1 MVTSFLWQKWQNI
14 SNDVR
19 QNLRSGGIFTITA
32 TRAILTAF
40 DAKLDRTMDDEENN
54 NTTSNNSN
62 MTSTSCHTQDHWFW
76 NPANGTFRLHRK
88 DDWEVGTVSTLMISL
103 WLLLLILRSCSISTK
118 YSKSVFQGF
127 YRENAKQVIPS
138 ENFLRRLVLFCPW
151 HSSLCRGFSITKTC
165 NWHYVNLDA
174 VGGGGPADHPWG
186 CLPQEQGERAG
197 HGHAFARTAHALSS

>member
-54 NTTSNNSN
+54 N

-76 NPANGTFRLHRK
+76 NPVNGTFKLHRK
-88 DDWEVGTVSTLMISL
+88 DDWEAGTVSTLMISL
-103 WLLLLILRSCSISTK
+103 WLFLLILRSCSIDIRCSN
-118 YSKSVFQGF
+118 SAFQGHCQCH
-127 YRENAKQVIPS
+127 YQENAKQVTPN
-138 ENFLRRLVLFCPW
+138 ENFL
-151 HSSLCRGFSITKTC
+151 
-165 NWHYVNLDA
+165 
-174 VGGGGPADHPWG
+174 
-186 CLPQEQGERAG
+186 
-197 HGHAFARTAHALSS
+197 